1 MQSNGLGDL
10 NCRCHR
16 LFLPRKLSCAAL
28 LSSLRLLIVQAREK
42 MRLTAT
48 WFSTVQQRTQKRVLE
63 DHVISGKTTRI
74 TAYISNINY
83 LLCLYFY
90 SQVFHLYDHVG
101 PAVGYHS
108 ITENHIFRTQNWL
121 TLTRICSAHLPSPGI
136 QTHR

>member
-1 MQSNGLGDL
+1 MQSNGLGNL

-48 WFSTVQQRTQKRVLE
+48 WSSIVQQRTQKRVLE

-90 SQVFHLYDHVG
+90 S
-101 PAVGYHS
+101 
-108 ITENHIFRTQNWL
+108 
-121 TLTRICSAHLPSPGI
+121 
-136 QTHR
+136 